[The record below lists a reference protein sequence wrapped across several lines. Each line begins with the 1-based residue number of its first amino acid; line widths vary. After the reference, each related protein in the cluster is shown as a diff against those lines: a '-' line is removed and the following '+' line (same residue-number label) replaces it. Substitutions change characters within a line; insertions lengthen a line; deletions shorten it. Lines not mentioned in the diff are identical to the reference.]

1 MKDCRLFI
9 LVMSVELYEFVI
21 LEYFCS
27 IIYDFGLFKILVGWL
42 IQPNMHMDMAS
53 EKTASEKHSTVW
65 HYRYNLST
73 ESQMFNFFFC
83 PNAEFQGSANTKEVR
98 VITLCQK
105 HWNTSFSISEH
116 N

>member
-42 IQPNMHMDMAS
+42 IWSWLQKKQHL
-53 EKTASEKHSTVW
+53 KSTV
-65 HYRYNLST
+65 
-73 ESQMFNFFFC
+73 
-83 PNAEFQGSANTKEVR
+83 
-98 VITLCQK
+98 LCD
-105 HWNTSFSISEH
+105 TADII
-116 N
+116 